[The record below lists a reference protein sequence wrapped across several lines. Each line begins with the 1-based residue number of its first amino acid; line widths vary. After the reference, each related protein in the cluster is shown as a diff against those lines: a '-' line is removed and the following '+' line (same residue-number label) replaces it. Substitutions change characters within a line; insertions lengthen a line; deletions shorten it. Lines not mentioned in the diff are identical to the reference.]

1 MNDETNVVFVDSHAE
16 GVRST
21 DDAHRALHKGVKDF
35 LFVRRREFGVKRLGP
50 PFGVRVFNEERREA
64 AGFARGAVNDDC
76 GFFVGQY
83 GREAIKESSGLFGW
97 GDVLHGKMQIAPF
110 DAARKNREI
119 AGENRSEAVR
129 NVADDVG
136 FGGGRESLDGRDRR
150 VERFGQLPDD
160 AHAVKV
166 VRTEV
171 VSPFGKAVCFVK
183 DPAADAPREKNSFD
197 GGVSQ
202 LFRGKVK
209 EGNVAFDDAIH
220 HVAALGHRQEP

>member
-1 MNDETNVVFVDSHAE
+1 MNDETDVVFVDSHAE

-76 GFFVGQY
+76 GFFFGQY
-83 GREAIKESSGLFGW
+83 GREAIKESSGLFGL

-119 AGENRSEAVR
+119 AGRKQSVMSRMTSGLAV
-129 NVADDVG
+129 
-136 FGGGRESLDGRDRR
+136 
-150 VERFGQLPDD
+150 
-160 AHAVKV
+160 AVKAWTGGIAAWSV
-166 VRTEV
+166 SANSRMTRT
-171 VSPFGKAVCFVK
+171 
-183 DPAADAPREKNSFD
+183 
-197 GGVSQ
+197 Q
-202 LFRGKVK
+202 
-209 EGNVAFDDAIH
+209 
-220 HVAALGHRQEP
+220 